1 MKRIKKIVFVILSIL
16 LGLVLAFNIYNF
28 ISIKVMHKDLA
39 SINGYAMLEV
49 VSGSMEPTILKGDII
64 VINTKDKDYKENDII
79 TFRGKEGEFVTHRI
93 IEIDDKTMITKGDN
107 NNSEDDPIKTS
118 SIVGKY
124 VTKINGGG
132 RILSSFKNPFTMVM
146 IFIIGLLGCVL
157 LSTDS
162 DGKPIL
168 EQDEKE
174 FQEFLKS
181 KNENKKE
188 VKEEKSEKTKKETKP
203 VSKTNSKKTS
213 TPKKK
218 TNTDS
223 KDTKETSKASSTK
236 KTNKSKSEASSKAPI
251 KKVETKKTTAAKK
264 TVTKVELN
272 KVAKN
277 SSTKKATSK
286 KEEVKKPTS
295 KKATAN
301 KKSTTNETKKTTT
314 AKSSKK

>member
-49 VSGSMEPTILKGDII
+49 VSGSMEPTIYKGDII
-64 VINTKDKDYKENDII
+64 IINTKDKDYKENDII

-168 EQDEKE
+168 EQDEKS
-174 FQEFLKS
+174 S
-181 KNENKKE
+181 KN
-188 VKEEKSEKTKKETKP
+188 S
-203 VSKTNSKKTS
+203 
-213 TPKKK
+213 
-218 TNTDS
+218 
-223 KDTKETSKASSTK
+223 
-236 KTNKSKSEASSKAPI
+236 
-251 KKVETKKTTAAKK
+251 
-264 TVTKVELN
+264 
-272 KVAKN
+272 
-277 SSTKKATSK
+277 
-286 KEEVKKPTS
+286 
-295 KKATAN
+295 
-301 KKSTTNETKKTTT
+301 
-314 AKSSKK
+314 

>member
-49 VSGSMEPTILKGDII
+49 VSGSMEPTIYKGDII
-64 VINTKDKDYKENDII
+64 IINTKDKDYKENDII

-118 SIVGKY
+118 SIFGKY

-181 KNENKKE
+181 KNETKKE
-188 VKEEKSEKTKKETKP
+188 VKEEKSEKPKKETKP

-213 TPKKK
+213 ISKKK

-223 KDTKETSKASSTK
+223 KDTKETSK
-236 KTNKSKSEASSKAPI
+236 
-251 KKVETKKTTAAKK
+251 
-264 TVTKVELN
+264 VT
-272 KVAKN
+272 KN
-277 SSTKKATSK
+277 SSSKKVTSK
-286 KEEVKKPTS
+286 KEEVKKPAT
-295 KKATAN
+295 KKANAN

-314 AKSSKK
+314 AKSSRK